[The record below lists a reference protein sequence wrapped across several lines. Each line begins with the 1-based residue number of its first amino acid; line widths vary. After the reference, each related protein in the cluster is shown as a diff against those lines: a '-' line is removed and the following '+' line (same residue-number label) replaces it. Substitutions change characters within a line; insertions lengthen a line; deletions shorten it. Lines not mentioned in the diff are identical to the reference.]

1 MRNLFPPFSDTP
13 KPIDTI
19 FHLIPVYLIE
29 MLMGIRRYVN
39 WLLIA
44 LYTEIVAV
52 LLGSMVIELAQEV

>member
-1 MRNLFPPFSDTP
+1 
-13 KPIDTI
+13 
-19 FHLIPVYLIE
+19 

-44 LYTEIVAV
+44 LYMEIVAV